1 MAGNS
6 IEILQSGAKDLN
18 AAFRLNIYIGDARS
32 CFQEMRNLGLIH
44 AKLSRLMDAPE
55 LLEQAIE
62 EFKKGEK
69 FLFRLSNNRIMG
81 ELLEIR
87 FRIGESLVQA
97 ERYDEAESILSKVR
111 EKRVEQGDWHNE
123 ARTLEL
129 LVKCAAGG
137 STGLIERASR
147 IKDIYEDALTNKT
160 KNERFKKQPITS
172 TNGRQILQTASEQVK
187 LEDSVL
193 STELQ
198 NLSIELFGNQV

>member
-1 MAGNS
+1 M
-6 IEILQSGAKDLN
+6 
-18 AAFRLNIYIGDARS
+18 
-32 CFQEMRNLGLIH
+32 
-44 AKLSRLMDAPE
+44 
-55 LLEQAIE
+55 
-62 EFKKGEK
+62 
-69 FLFRLSNNRIMG
+69 
-81 ELLEIR
+81 
-87 FRIGESLVQA
+87 
-97 ERYDEAESILSKVR
+97 
-111 EKRVEQGDWHNE
+111 EQGDWHNE